1 MIYELNTA
9 VASSLSYAVAVAKLD
24 LGTTTVSYFWGLNEV
39 TSGQTDG
46 SCSRGFFTS
55 SVSRPIFTPVSL
67 GVVVSTAPP
76 SDVELKAEVAVTLT
90 KGFIQEGTIVTDF
103 PAVTGKSI
111 SCDYIS

>member
-1 MIYELNTA
+1 
-9 VASSLSYAVAVAKLD
+9 
-24 LGTTTVSYFWGLNEV
+24 
-39 TSGQTDG
+39 
-46 SCSRGFFTS
+46 
-55 SVSRPIFTPVSL
+55 L

-90 KGFIQEGTIVTDF
+90 AGFIQEGTIVTDF